1 MRSEKL
7 DFETQYNQFYLSSDN
22 GDAALSNVIDWTDQ
36 SYEDRLGAFENFLVI
51 FSESYGHIKGD
62 LLILKS
68 EKESSNIKAF
78 DHVVEGP
85 LNITSGVLQ
94 ILDCPGSFKQLE
106 IPLTPGQYRVKVSFS
121 NMAGYDSD
129 EAESN
134 DKCTIEI
141 WPGNDLAVKVL
152 KRFPRKS

>member
-1 MRSEKL
+1 MEAIRL
-7 DFETQYNQFYLSSDN
+7 DFTTQYNQFYLSSDN
-22 GDAALSNVIDWTDQ
+22 GNAALSNGIIWTEKAYD
-36 SYEDRLGAFENFLVI
+36 DRLGAFENFLVV
-51 FSESYGHIKGD
+51 FPESYGHVRGE
-62 LLILKS
+62 LFVLAAGNQEGES
-68 EKESSNIKAF
+68 EIY

-85 LNITSGVLQ
+85 LNIASGVLQ

-121 NMAGYDSD
+121 NMVGYDSD

-152 KRFPRKS
+152 KSFPRK